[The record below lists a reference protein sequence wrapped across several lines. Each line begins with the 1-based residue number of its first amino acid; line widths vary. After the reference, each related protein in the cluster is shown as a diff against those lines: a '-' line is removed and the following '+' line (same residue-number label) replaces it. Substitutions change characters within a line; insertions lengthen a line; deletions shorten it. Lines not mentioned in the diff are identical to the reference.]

1 VTQSSTLPEDT
12 RKEVVVTHHGE
23 PPSAP
28 PLEWGPATASS
39 SWREGALTRI
49 HELDALHR
57 WLHHPKRNDEH
68 TTQMDGAIHWHLKM
82 AQDAAALDHNWWR
95 LLTGA
100 IYERA
105 NSNSDAA
112 EATILRMAPD
122 DFILGQMPSLVA
134 HVQRHL
140 PTTDARRVS
149 IETLAGQ
156 LDQSPNGRTTAPLDD
171 LNEAQRTQLVG
182 AVRAASSQAGREQS
196 AVRSF
201 RNVLGVTTIV
211 LILLSVTVAI
221 LGFIHP
227 TTIPLCFKP
236 EQNSQELV
244 VCPTGQSPLTA
255 VSDNSGPGGS
265 STASGDID
273 DAVNRT
279 VGRADLFTVEFIGL
293 IAAAIAAAAG
303 LRQLRGSTLP
313 FGLPATLAVL
323 KLPTGALTAFV
334 GLLLMRGQFVPGLS
348 ALDSSAQI
356 LAWAALFG
364 YAQQVFTRLVDQQ
377 AHTVLD
383 RVRGAKNQETPAT

>member
-1 VTQSSTLPEDT
+1 MTSSSTLPEDT
-12 RKEVVVTHHGE
+12 RKEVVVTHGV
-23 PPSAP
+23 PVPNAP

-49 HELDALHR
+49 HELDSLHR
-57 WLHHPKRNDEH
+57 WLQKPSQPSAARA
-68 TTQMDGAIHWHLKM
+68 QMDDAVHWHLKM
-82 AQDAAALDHNWWR
+82 AQEAAADDHNGWR

-100 IYERA
+100 IYERT

-112 EATILRMAPD
+112 EATILRLAPD
-122 DFILGQMPSLVA
+122 DFIVGQMPSLLA

-140 PTTDARRVS
+140 PTTDSRRLGV
-149 IETLAGQ
+149 EALAGRVDRSQ
-156 LDQSPNGRTTAPLDD
+156 NGRAGAPPLDD
-171 LNEAQRTQLVG
+171 LTESQRTQLVA
-182 AVRAASSQAGREQS
+182 AVRAASSQAGREQT

-201 RNVLGVTTIV
+201 RNVLAVTTIV
-211 LILLSVTVAI
+211 LILLAGAVALFGAVHPASV
-221 LGFIHP
+221 
-227 TTIPLCFKP
+227 PLCFTP
-236 EQNSQELV
+236 EQGGQQLV
-244 VCPTGQSPLTA
+244 VCPTGQSALQPVADT
-255 VSDNSGPGGS
+255 GS
-265 STASGDID
+265 TPAAGVRDID
-273 DAVNRT
+273 DVTRDT

-313 FGLPATLAVL
+313 FGLPSMLAVI

-377 AHTVLD
+377 AHSVLD
-383 RVRGAKNQETPAT
+383 RVRGAKNQDAASA